1 MKALGEAIRQ
11 GLVRACHDLSEGGL
25 AVAAAE
31 MALAGMLAVTL
42 DVHQIQPA
50 GSPLIQDAVEIIRLF
65 SESASRF
72 LVEVTPE
79 QLGAFEKHMRMHRV
93 QDVIFV
99 GTVTN
104 TGQFIVHDGETEL
117 MNVSVEEL
125 QEAWKG
131 ARV

>member
-1 MKALGEAIRQ
+1 M
-11 GLVRACHDLSEGGL
+11 S
-25 AVAAAE
+25 
-31 MALAGMLAVTL
+31 LAGMLGVNL
-42 DVHQIQPA
+42 DVHQVQPA
-50 GSPLIQDAVEIIRLF
+50 GSPLIHDAVEIIRLF

-79 QLGAFEKHMRMHRV
+79 RWGAFEKHMRTRGV

-104 TGQFIVHDGETEL
+104 TGRFIVRDSDVEL
-117 MNVSVEEL
+117 IHVSVEEL

-131 ARV
+131 GQA